1 MVRREKKWVY
11 IKYHLILHVK
21 KKYFGGYLSLRQMLY
36 VIASVISLGILFFH
50 ISTIVKTIIFLSV
63 VAILM
68 TFAFLKIG
76 NIYADKY
83 FFNVLKYIFRKK
95 IFIFER

>member
-1 MVRREKKWVY
+1 
-11 IKYHLILHVK
+11 
-21 KKYFGGYLSLRQMLY
+21 MLY
-36 VIASVISLGILFFH
+36 VITSVISLGILFFH
-50 ISTIVKTIIFLSV
+50 ISTIVKTIIFFFSV

>member
-1 MVRREKKWVY
+1 M
-11 IKYHLILHVK
+11 K

-36 VIASVISLGILFFH
+36 MIISVIPVGILFLN
-50 ISTIVKTIIFLSV
+50 ITIVVKTILFLMT
-63 VAILM
+63 ITTLI

-76 NIYADKY
+76 NVYADKY
-83 FFNVLKYIFRKK
+83 FFNILKYIFRKK